1 MIHPNEHSKLAW
13 SVVAILFLGS
23 VVNYMDRSVLG
34 VVMPQIRHDL
44 GLSHTGYGLAVN
56 SFLTM
61 YAIFYILGGRV
72 ADRLGYRRTFVV
84 TVLFWSVANMLH
96 AAARGLAGLC
106 FFRALLGAGEGGYYP
121 TAIRAASE
129 WFPPRDRAKAI
140 GVLLCGISVGTLI
153 TPPIVAWIT
162 YYYGWR
168 AAFLATGASGALLVP
183 LWLGIHRRVLRLR
196 GGGHP
201 LAPPDD
207 PPSSAAAPDDEPT
220 LGQVLRRRKY
230 WCLLSARAMTDS
242 AWYFYLFWMP
252 GYFQEIRGFDLAT
265 VGRLLWIPYFFS
277 DVGALGGAWTSSAL
291 IRRGWNLHRGRITVL
306 IPSAVLCLLG
316 GLSFFA
322 GSPYVALGLVSVA
335 LLGHQSWSS
344 NIHTVI
350 TEITPQR
357 HVAILYGITGAAGTV
372 LGAISQPVLGNLI
385 DRLGYMPAFVYA
397 GAAYAVAIALLAAAG
412 RIEKIR
418 R

>member
-1 MIHPNEHSKLAW
+1 MTTPKEHSIMAW
-13 SVVAILFLGS
+13 TVVAVLFLGS

-56 SFLTM
+56 AFLTM
-61 YAIFYILGGRV
+61 YALFYILGGRI

-84 TVLFWSVANMLH
+84 TVLFWSIANMLH
-96 AAARGLAGLC
+96 AAARGLASLC
-106 FFRALLGAGEGGYYP
+106 LFRALLGVGEGGYYP

-162 YYYGWR
+162 YQYGWR
-168 AAFLATGASGALLVP
+168 AAFLATGASGALLIP
-183 LWLGIHRRVLRLR
+183 LWLGVHRRLRR
-196 GGGHP
+196 VYGHAGP
-201 LAPPDD
+201 EPPPDD
-207 PPSSAAAPDDEPT
+207 RRSPTAAPEEDPT
-220 LGQVLRRRKY
+220 LGQVLRHRKY

-291 IRRGWNLHRGRITVL
+291 IRRGWSLHRGRITVL
-306 IPSAVLCLLG
+306 IPSAVLCMLG

-322 GSPYVALGLVSVA
+322 GSPYVALGLVSIA

-350 TEITPQR
+350 TEVTPQR
-357 HVAILYGITGAAGTV
+357 HVAVLYGITGAAGTV
-372 LGAISQPVLGNLI
+372 LGAASQPVLGNVI
-385 DRLGYMPAFVYA
+385 DHVGYMPAFVYA
-397 GAAYAVAIALLAAAG
+397 GAAYAVAIALLTAAG